1 MKTKLNFL
9 LTAVIAVLFTSCV
22 KTSFYQVYKAVP
34 TDKSIKTDNYLIYE
48 DDNCKISYD
57 FWGEGGNIGFYFYN
71 KTNENIYL
79 NLEQSFFVLN
89 GIAYD
94 YYKNRVY
101 THSKSSGASSSK
113 ATTASKTVTGYNYL
127 DLLQTNRI
135 QASSSVGLMTSSGFS
150 ISYNEEKVI
159 CIPSK
164 TSKIVTEYDINESLY
179 RDCDLFKYP
188 TKKQIKSKSF
198 TKSDSPIIF
207 SNRITY
213 TVGQSDKLIKFENEF
228 YISEISNYPES
239 EMFESKNVEYCG
251 QKSISKTKYF
261 KNVSPDK
268 FYIIYTKGM
277 DTWKH

>member
-1 MKTKLNFL
+1 MKTKLNLIF
-9 LTAVIAVLFTSCV
+9 TAIIAVLLTSCA
-22 KTSFYQVYKAVP
+22 TSFYQVYKAVP
-34 TDKSIKTDNYLIYE
+34 TDKSIKPDNYLIYE
-48 DDNCKISYD
+48 DDNCKLSYD
-57 FWGEGGNIGFYFYN
+57 FWGEGGNIGFYIYN

-79 NLEQSFFVLN
+79 NLEQSFFVFN

-101 THSKSSGASSSK
+101 THSTSAGATSSK
-113 ATTASKTVTGYNYL
+113 ATTASKSVTGINYL

-135 QASSSVGLMTSSGFS
+135 QASNSIGVMTSSGFS

-164 TSKIVTEYDINESLY
+164 TSKIITEYNINESLY

-213 TVGQSDKLIKFENEF
+213 TVGQSDKQIKFENEF
-228 YISEISNYPES
+228 YISEISNYPEN
-239 EMFESKNVEYCG
+239 EMFESKYDEYCG
-251 QKSISKTKYF
+251 QKSTTKTKYF
-261 KNVSPDK
+261 KDVSPDK
-268 FYIIYTKGM
+268 FYIKYSKGN
-277 DTWKH
+277 DIWKH

>member
-1 MKTKLNFL
+1 MKTKLNLLFTALIVVL
-9 LTAVIAVLFTSCV
+9 LTSCA
-22 KTSFYQVYKAVP
+22 TSFYQVYKAVP
-34 TDKSIKTDNYLIYE
+34 TDNLIKTDNYLIYE

-94 YYKNRVY
+94 YFKNRVF
-101 THSKSSGASSSK
+101 THLKGAGVTSSK
-113 ATTASKTVTGYNYL
+113 VSTASKSVTGINYL
-127 DLLQTNRI
+127 DLIQTNRI
-135 QASSSVGLMTSSGFS
+135 QASSSVGVMTPSGFS
-150 ISYNEEKVI
+150 ISYNEEKII

-164 TSKIVTEYDINESLY
+164 TSKIITEYNINESLY

-188 TKKQIKSKSF
+188 TKRQIKSKSF

-207 SNRITY
+207 SNRIGY
-213 TVGQSDKLIKFENEF
+213 SVGQSDKLIKFENEF
-228 YISEISNYPES
+228 YISEISNYPEK
-239 EMFESKNVEYCG
+239 EMIESKYDEYCG
-251 QKSISKTKYF
+251 LESMIKTEYF

-268 FYIIYTKGM
+268 FYIKYGKRN
-277 DTWKH
+277 DKWKH